1 MDRYGGWPRS
11 GTADE
16 MGVARRL
23 PIKLFCER
31 LAYHGHW
38 QSADEN
44 IEFQVRFA
52 LRGEIRFNL
61 QTLFVLELTT
71 NRLF

>member
-16 MGVARRL
+16 MGVARRR
-23 PIKLFCER
+23 PVKHFCER
-31 LAYHGHW
+31 LAQHG
-38 QSADEN
+38 ADEN

-71 NRLF
+71 DRLF